1 MSASI
6 FAVPAM
12 IFLIVSYGLYKKVN
26 IYSAFIDGT
35 KDGLKTLVNIIGP
48 MVGIFIAVNM
58 FKTSGALDIIMNFL
72 SPLTS
77 FLKIPKETVPFFL
90 MRPISGSG
98 SLAMATDLFK
108 THGTDSFIGRVISVV
123 MGSSETTFY
132 AITVY
137 FGYIGIKNTRHT
149 LKCALISDV
158 IAFALSIFVCSCFF
172 N

>member
-1 MSASI
+1 MSEMSELKDYLISLGASKVG
-6 FAVPAM
+6 FADVN
-12 IFLIVSYGLYKKVN
+12 GLASEFVDLPN
-26 IYSAFIDGT
+26 GIS
-35 KDGLKTLVNIIGP
+35 LV
-48 MVGIFIAVNM
+48 
-58 FKTSGALDIIMNFL
+58 
-72 SPLTS
+72 
-77 FLKIPKETVPFFL
+77 LKIPKETVPFFL

-158 IAFALSIFVCSCFF
+158 VAFMLSIFVCSCFF